1 MMLSQ
6 PTAIDSSAAFQLTP
20 ALEEALCRFITQR
33 TGIVIQDHQLKNLRE
48 VVARACRRYGYS
60 DCTQYMAAMEAD
72 QLVTPEL
79 EFLIAGITV
88 GESYFF
94 RDEESMDLLRE
105 ELLPQLIEQKRASGN
120 LSLRIWS
127 AGCSM
132 GQEIYTIA
140 MMLEDLLPDRKN
152 WNLHLLA
159 TDINTEALRL
169 GIHGQYG
176 KWSFRAMPPTLRE
189 RFFVPAGREFEIRP
203 TMRNCVKFAYLN
215 LAEDPFPSVLSE
227 THSMDLILCRNVFIY
242 LAPQVAQCIM
252 AKFAAAL
259 TDGALLLM
267 GSSDLVIWNAPDFE
281 YVHRRNTFYFRRDH
295 RAAANQIFAT
305 GVASQATPVKP
316 ACAILHNAT
325 TGPAAS
331 SRPAQAHAL
340 LRQRT
345 PGHIPQQA
353 KAKQATVCDF
363 NEVTAL
369 LRAEHWRD
377 ALALLTRWPEDQA
390 DARIAYCQATALAN
404 LGEMDKALQACATG
418 LALDPTEKHVY
429 LIQGIVLNELDRPK
443 EAIASLRKAIY
454 LDHLFLEAHY
464 QLGQLLLHTGQAA
477 AGRKSL
483 HNALQLAVQGDPERE
498 LHNAMGMTYRRFA
511 HILRNEIEMYDSH
524 TQGSAQDKQPLN
536 IPVSATEPH
545 HG

>member
-1 MMLSQ
+1 MLSQ
-6 PTAIDSSAAFQLTP
+6 PTAIDNSAAFQLTP
-20 ALEEALCRFITQR
+20 ALEETLCRFITQR

-60 DCTQYMAAMEAD
+60 DCRPYLAAMEAD

-94 RDEESMDLLRE
+94 RDEESMDLLRN
-105 ELLPQLIEQKRASGN
+105 ELLPQLIAQKRASGN

-132 GQEIYTIA
+132 GQEIYTLA

-169 GIHGQYG
+169 GVHGQYDN
-176 KWSFRAMPPTLRE
+176 WSFRATPAAVRG
-189 RFFVPAGREFEIRP
+189 RFFVPAGHDFAIKPALRKS
-203 TMRNCVKFAYLN
+203 VKFAYLN

-227 THSMDLILCRNVFIY
+227 THHMDLILCRNVFIY

-252 AKFAAAL
+252 AKFADAL
-259 TDGALLLM
+259 VDDGLLLL
-267 GSSDLVIWNAPDFE
+267 GPSDLVGWSAPDFD
-281 YVHRRNTFYFRRDH
+281 YIPGNKTYYFRRQDQAAIAKPH
-295 RAAANQIFAT
+295 AAALPGQPPHKPSAPIRPNQ
-305 GVASQATPVKP
+305 
-316 ACAILHNAT
+316 
-325 TGPAAS
+325 
-331 SRPAQAHAL
+331 AQLL

-345 PGHIPQQA
+345 PGHTPQQA
-353 KAKQATVCDF
+353 KAKQATACDF
-363 NEVTAL
+363 DEVTAL

-377 ALALLTRWPEDQA
+377 ALALLTRWPEDQVNA
-390 DARIAYCQATALAN
+390 KIKYCQAAALAN
-404 LGEMDKALQACATG
+404 LGEMNQALQACATG
-418 LALDPTEKHVY
+418 ITLDPTEKHVY
-429 LIQGIVLNELDRPK
+429 LIQGIVLNELDRPE
-443 EAIASLRKAIY
+443 EAIAALRKAIY

-536 IPVSATEPH
+536 IPASATEPH